1 MDYHPLGNTGLTVSV
16 AGLGCGGN
24 SRLGLG
30 RGASFDECVGVARAA
45 IDLGVNFLDTA
56 EVYGTEEI
64 VGAAVKAYDR
74 DKLVISTKALFK
86 EGDTAKT
93 VTRKVEASLKRLGL
107 DHVDIFH
114 FHAVRPAAY
123 EHHRDVLAPAL
134 LRLKEQGKVRHVG
147 LTETGPRDPDQAMLS
162 RAVEEAPWE
171 VIMLAYSLV
180 NQGARTRVFP
190 VTRRRGIGTLLMFV
204 VRNIFSNDAY
214 RRAVFAKLVED
225 GRLDASVLSQGSA
238 DGDPARL
245 PRRRGRRGEHHRCG
259 LSLCAPRRRRRRHP
273 VRHRQPG
280 ACEGQH
286 RVDLAAATPRPGGR
300 AAAQDVRAP
309 ERRRAGSAGAG
320 EGVETCH
327 HRPHLV
333 CSPSFETARSLS
345 RGIRGG
351 PPQDEGSG
359 RGGVGFRVA

>member
-1 MDYHPLGNTGLTVSV
+1 MHYRPLGNTGLTVSV

-30 RGASFDECVGVARAA
+30 RGASFDECVGVAREA

-56 EVYGTEEI
+56 EAYGTEEI

-86 EGDTAKT
+86 TEDTAET

-114 FHAVRPAAY
+114 FHAVGPAAY

-147 LTETGPRDPDQAMLS
+147 LTETGPRDPEQAMLA
-162 RAVEEAPWE
+162 RATAEAPWE
-171 VIMLAYSLV
+171 VVMLAYSLV
-180 NQGARTRVFP
+180 NQGARRNIFP
-190 VTRRRGIGTLLMFV
+190 VTKRRGVGTLLMFV

-225 GRLDASVLSQGSA
+225 GRLDASVVA
-238 DGDPARL
+238 DGDPLDFLVSEGGAASITDAAYRYARHEDGADVILFGTGNQAHVKANIESILRPPL
-245 PRRRGRRGEHHRCG
+245 P
-259 LSLCAPRRRRRRHP
+259 APVVERLH
-273 VRHRQPG
+273 
-280 ACEGQH
+280 
-286 RVDLAAATPRPGGR
+286 ATFG
-300 AAAQDVRAP
+300 
-309 ERRRAGSAGAG
+309 
-320 EGVETCH
+320 
-327 HRPHLV
+327 HL
-333 CSPSFETARSLS
+333 T
-345 RGIRGG
+345 
-351 PPQDEGSG
+351 
-359 RGGVGFRVA
+359 GVGLDLPGPVKA